1 MTRTA
6 PIDLGDRDF
15 WSAPWPDRYAAFA
28 ALRARDDL
36 PMYPEPEFPGFETGP
51 GFRVVA
57 RHADVEE
64 VSRNPDRFCSGRG
77 AVSILDMPAEAHEF
91 FGSLISMDAPRHTK
105 IRRIA
110 AGAFTPKRVAS
121 LVDDVERIADEVLAR
136 ARATAADQGG
146 EFDLVAEIA
155 APLPLLLIC
164 DMMGIP
170 ESRRAD
176 VFTWSNMILA
186 GDDPEYVSDNPL
198 QDYLTAG
205 GGLSGLMTE
214 LAADAEANPRD
225 DVLSALVHGEVDG
238 ERLTHQEIASFF
250 ILLCV
255 AGNETTRNAVTHGV
269 WGLHQDPEAK
279 RLWSEDLDRVTPTA
293 VDEIVRWASPINW
306 MRRTVVADTT
316 VGDVPVAAGDKLLLL
331 YGSANRDETVF
342 TDPDRLDLRRSPN
355 PHHGFG
361 AHGPHFC
368 LGAHLARREAGV
380 MFRRLLTEMA
390 DLEVVGEPD
399 RLSSIFVNG
408 IKHLTVRL
416 PSAGRR

>member
-1 MTRTA
+1 MTSTA
-6 PIDLGDRDF
+6 PIDLGDREF
-15 WSAPWPDRYAAFA
+15 WNAPWAERYAAFA
-28 ALRARDDL
+28 ALRATDGL
-36 PMYPEPEFPGFETGP
+36 PRYDEPEFPGFEPGP
-51 GFRVVA
+51 GFRVVT

-64 VSRNPDRFCSGRG
+64 VSRDPGRFCSGRG
-77 AVSILDMPAEAHEF
+77 AVSILDLPAEAHEF

-110 AGAFTPKRVAS
+110 AGAFTPKRVTG
-121 LVDDVERIADEVLAR
+121 LVADVERIADEVLAR
-136 ARATAADQGG
+136 ARATAAAHGG
-146 EFDLVAEIA
+146 EFDLVTEIA

-170 ESRRAD
+170 QSRRED
-176 VFTWSNMILA
+176 VFTWSTMILA
-186 GDDPEYVSDNPL
+186 GDDPEYVSENPL
-198 QDYLTAG
+198 QDYLAAG

-214 LAADAEANPRD
+214 LAAGAEANPRD

-255 AGNETTRNAVTHGV
+255 AGNETTRNAITHGV
-269 WGLHQDPEAK
+269 WGLHLDPAAGEQWAA
-279 RLWSEDLDRVTPTA
+279 DLDGVTPTA
-293 VDEIVRWASPINW
+293 VDEIVRWASPVNW
-306 MRRTVVADTT
+306 MRRTVVEDTT
-316 VGDVPVAAGDKLLLL
+316 VGGVPVAAGEKLLLV
-331 YGSANRDETVF
+331 YGSANRDGSVF
-342 TDPDRLDLRRSPN
+342 TDPDRLDLRRAPN

-408 IKHLTVRL
+408 IKHLPVRL
-416 PSAGRR
+416 PSAR